1 MLREDALLEGAFDV
15 HAHGYP
21 EFTLGMPPRVDNVE
35 WARLAAAAGMRGFV
49 VKSHIWPTTTTA
61 HMLRALQPDL
71 EILGGITCNPPV
83 GGLNPVSVEIAAQTG
98 ARVVWMPTWSARQE
112 PPKPSV
118 FLERMRPWVT
128 SLESDPVESLTVLGP
143 DGALLPAVSRILR
156 LCQRYEMTLATGHL
170 PIGSSLALVEE
181 AEALGVRTILTHP
194 LSGSV
199 GATLDDQRTAV
210 AHGALIEHVFI
221 GCLPMHQRADP
232 RRIAEA
238 VEAVGPDNCI
248 MASDAIEAWNPPEP
262 EVLRMFI
269 ATMLA
274 LGVDEG
280 AVRVMTHDNP
290 VRALG
295 LEKDRPARPDAG
307 PNPAPAPAGAPGGT
321 P

>member
-71 EILGGITCNPPV
+71 EILGSITCNPPV

-143 DGALLPAVSRILR
+143 DGALLPEVSRILR
-156 LCQRYEMTLATGHL
+156 LCQRYELTLATGHL

-295 LEKDRPARPDAG
+295 LEKDRPARPDAAD
-307 PNPAPAPAGAPGGT
+307 PAPALAGTSGGT